1 MGKSVFDLVKGKTNF
16 LKFLFIFK
24 IKEGIPP
31 LAQTPKM
38 LFKNVIYKKI
48 RFTQNSQKNVEG
60 QRQVKNQHYKVKL
73 LYWGPL

>member
-31 LAQTPKM
+31 WRRLQKCY
-38 LFKNVIYKKI
+38 LKKI
-48 RFTQNSQKNVEG
+48 RFTQNSHKNVEG